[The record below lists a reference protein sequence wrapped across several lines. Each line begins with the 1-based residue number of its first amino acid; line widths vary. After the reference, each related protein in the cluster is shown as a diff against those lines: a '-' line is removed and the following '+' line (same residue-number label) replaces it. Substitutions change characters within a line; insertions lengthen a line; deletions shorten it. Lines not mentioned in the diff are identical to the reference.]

1 MLELHGPAAS
11 KVTSSANQTIRELET
26 IIKSFTAENMEL
38 QKKLNKSEE
47 NRQKMETELNNMIK
61 TQSDTCTE
69 FRGMKEF
76 DGSKYTEDLYAG
88 ELNAFFR
95 FWGFTPK
102 EAFDL
107 SQHMGVGLVENL
119 MPLEEKDW
127 EPGGEIH
134 KLMFLSDTKK
144 QYLKWLWNK
153 ICGRESRLNPDIIQE
168 IVQSWRNKVLLAY
181 CDVERLCFE
190 TNVI

>member
-1 MLELHGPAAS
+1 MLQTHGPANS
-11 KVTSSANQTIRELET
+11 NMTPSAYEMMKNIEKLTED
-26 IIKSFTAENMEL
+26 NVEL

-47 NRQKMETELNNMIK
+47 NRQKMKTELNNMIQ
-61 TQSDTCTE
+61 TQSNTCEE

-127 EPGGEIH
+127 EPGGAIH
-134 KLMFLSDTKK
+134 ELKFLSDTKK

-168 IVQSWRNKVLLAY
+168 IVQSWRNKVLIAY
-181 CDVERLCFE
+181 CDVDRLGFE
-190 TNVI
+190 TNVF